1 MALLAVPQ
9 TSSQVTLLNPEPDP
23 LQRIATSPPRETP
36 IKVAVVEDDPGYRD
50 SLANLFLLNP
60 DFQLVN
66 AFNEVD
72 SCLRELRQQPAD
84 VVLMDIQLPNV
95 SGIDGVRRLLEFAP
109 KTLVVM
115 LTSFD
120 DGEKLFES
128 LRAGAVGY
136 LIKRATADEIL
147 TAVRDAV
154 AGGSPISSR
163 LARLVVRSFHGG
175 APAAS
180 TSAAPTHTP
189 LSAREKELLDLLAE
203 GLRYKEA
210 ADRMGVSLNTIRCY
224 IRRVYEKL
232 HANSRVEAIRRYGGT
247 T

>member
-1 MALLAVPQ
+1 MALHALASEQPIEN
-9 TSSQVTLLNPEPDP
+9 SFGNPNPEI
-23 LQRIATSPPRETP
+23 LREDALAGTP
-36 IKVAVVEDDPGYRD
+36 IRVAVVDDDPGYRD

-66 AFNEVD
+66 AFREVD
-72 SCLRELRQQPAD
+72 SAVRELALHPAD

-95 SGIDGVRRLLEFAP
+95 SGIEGVRRVLEVAP

-147 TAVRDAV
+147 SAVRDAV

-163 LARLVVRSFHGG
+163 LARIVVRTFH
-175 APAAS
+175 ANEAN
-180 TSAAPTHTP
+180 SADTTLRLETVP
-189 LSAREKELLDLLAE
+189 LTAREKELLDLLAQ

-210 ADRMGVSLNTIRCY
+210 GERMGVTLNTIRCY

-232 HANSRVEAIRRYGGT
+232 QANTRFEAVRRYDST
-247 T
+247 K